1 MFSAL
6 PASLDSFSASSKH
19 AAKATP
25 DRPSDE
31 LTSESPEATEGEGR
45 AHRAR
50 PALLCVPVCV
60 CWSSER
66 ESKSCQNCGFV
77 RRGLDREQEG
87 VVQVKPST
95 LERLKTSASPTMG
108 RYL

>member
-1 MFSAL
+1 MSSVFDVQRPCKT
-6 PASLDSFSASSKH
+6 PASFDSFSASSKH

-25 DRPSDE
+25 DGPSDE

-60 CWSSER
+60 YWSSER
-66 ESKSCQNCGFV
+66 EGNRCQHCGFV
-77 RRGLDREQEG
+77 RRGWIGSRRGCTGE
-87 VVQVKPST
+87 
-95 LERLKTSASPTMG
+95 A
-108 RYL
+108 